1 MNKTGMLL
9 TGMGIGAGLMYILDP
24 DRGRRRRALARDK
37 AVRTWNRSE
46 RYVGKVSRDLANRT
60 RGLAHET
67 KRAITGEEHD
77 EGERKTA
84 PDLRNENWSPA
95 TRVVAAALGGG
106 VAIYGYKRG
115 GLLGRTATALGMGLL
130 TRGLMNRSIPML
142 RRGVI
147 GKAGDKVASIVGS
160 GIESITHG
168 SERESR
174 GRAEGDGKGNPYGPL
189 SPLTPT
195 TQQGY

>member
-1 MNKTGMLL
+1 MNNTGMLL

-37 AVRTWNRSE
+37 AVSTWNRSE
-46 RYVGKVSRDLANRT
+46 RYVGKVSRDVANRT
-60 RGLAHET
+60 RGLAHEA
-67 KRAITGEEHD
+67 KRAIAGEES
-77 EGERKTA
+77 EERQHRMA
-84 PDLRNENWSPA
+84 PDILSENWSPA
-95 TRVVAAALGGG
+95 TRVLAAALGGG
-106 VAIYGYKRG
+106 VAVYGYKRG
-115 GLLGRTATALGMGLL
+115 GLLGKTATALGMGLL
-130 TRGLMNRSIPML
+130 TRGLMNRSVPML

-147 GKAGDKVASIVGS
+147 GKAGDKVASMVGS

-195 TQQGY
+195 TGTA

>member
-1 MNKTGMLL
+1 
-9 TGMGIGAGLMYILDP
+9 
-24 DRGRRRRALARDK
+24 
-37 AVRTWNRSE
+37 
-46 RYVGKVSRDLANRT
+46 VSRDLANRT

-67 KRAITGEEHD
+67 KRAITGEEHR
-77 EGERKTA
+77 EGERRTA
-84 PDLRNENWSPA
+84 PAQIDENWSPA

-106 VAIYGYKRG
+106 IAVYGYKRG
-115 GLLGRTATALGMGLL
+115 GLFGKTATALGMGLL
-130 TRGLMNRSIPML
+130 TRGLMNRGVPML

-147 GKAGDKVASIVGS
+147 GKAGDKVASMVGS

-189 SPLTPT
+189 SPLAPT
-195 TQQGY
+195 TAQGH